1 MSAILNGLVNCTL
14 GLICEKL
21 RDYTA
26 DKLNEGDLNDEVC
39 RQIIV
44 REIEDIKTKLDGI
57 SRKDLLAS
65 LSFFKEGVNRLYMS
79 LDTSGKSAQ
88 HERTLAKDKCDVD
101 GAKATKIKLVPGD
114 GAERDALKAA
124 FELSEAMGSLLI
136 ASEKRYKLANESLK
150 EAKRLATEAFNN
162 AALSTEERMMASKLR
177 IASRILEGLDDPDA
191 AAHDCLLYL
200 KELQSLTAV
209 QAMFFVWLDA
219 GKGIRSRLRAG
230 VYKKKRN
237 GIVNSIQMMNELLYD
252 LVARFTNIK
261 MGLFNWPMI
270 ENGRE
275 FYHPLLDDLEL
286 KAKLDET
293 QALAP
298 WYSKF
303 DKVFR
308 STRALSSKGE
318 ILSKAIDNNTNG
330 VIVTRR
336 SGEEDLICEISS
348 ENEDGTKNVM
358 VSFSVD
364 ENDNV
369 HFLLEIRSRFLND
382 SCRYKLLTLDLNGK
396 VKGEK
401 FLQLID
407 TKLFHIHMRVT
418 KNGMFVLVYCEYQE
432 TMYICD
438 TTNIRQDSKFLLPF
452 KNARP
457 DGFNDQCSFTVSNK
471 NEIIFAFWK
480 NGVDKIFLYMLTM
493 DGKVKRSLQL
503 EATLNRGDWT
513 HFTLIFNYV
522 NETILVSLLKGNR
535 FQKVYSI
542 AIFIL
547 STVGE
552 LLNRFDIPGG
562 HTHLFPKRDLIL
574 ISHPNGPIALVK
586 DDKVIMLQM

>member
-1 MSAILNGLVNCTL
+1 MANTRMTDNSDGL
-14 GLICEKL
+14 
-21 RDYTA
+21 
-26 DKLNEGDLNDEVC
+26 C
-39 RQIIV
+39 RQEPCLKV
-44 REIEDIKTKLDGI
+44 RT
-57 SRKDLLAS
+57 RP
-65 LSFFKEGVNRLYMS
+65 
-79 LDTSGKSAQ
+79 
-88 HERTLAKDKCDVD
+88 RT
-101 GAKATKIKLVPGD
+101 
-114 GAERDALKAA
+114 
-124 FELSEAMGSLLI
+124 
-136 ASEKRYKLANESLK
+136 
-150 EAKRLATEAFNN
+150 
-162 AALSTEERMMASKLR
+162 
-177 IASRILEGLDDPDA
+177 
-191 AAHDCLLYL
+191 
-200 KELQSLTAV
+200 
-209 QAMFFVWLDA
+209 
-219 GKGIRSRLRAG
+219 LRAG

-237 GIVNSIQMMNELLYD
+237 GIVNSIQMINELLYD

-275 FYHPLLDDLEL
+275 FYHPLLDDLEM

-336 SGEEDLICEISS
+336 SGEEDLIWEISS

-364 ENDNV
+364 ENENV

-503 EATLNRGDWT
+503 EATLNRGPISRS
-513 HFTLIFNYV
+513 FLI
-522 NETILVSLLKGNR
+522 T
-535 FQKVYSI
+535 
-542 AIFIL
+542 
-547 STVGE
+547 STKQ
-552 LLNRFDIPGG
+552 FW
-562 HTHLFPKRDLIL
+562 
-574 ISHPNGPIALVK
+574 
-586 DDKVIMLQM
+586 